1 MATANVN
8 PTRMELTRLKKRLVT
23 ARRGHKLLKDKR
35 DELMRQFLEAVRENK
50 RIRREVEAKLETA
63 NQHMSAARS
72 LMSNEAIAVAMMYH
86 KQSMTLDVSDKNVM
100 SVKVPVFKPQFKTSD
115 EGDIYPYGYAT
126 TPIDLDDAIL
136 ALSDIL
142 PDIIAL
148 AEIEKKCQLMASEIE
163 KTRRRVNALEHVM
176 IPDYEEK
183 IRYITMKLDESERSA
198 TTRLMKVKDMM
209 VEKNIR
215 ERIERDKEL
224 FGEDFAEDE

>member
-100 SVKVPVFKPQFKTSD
+100 SVKVPVFKPQFKTAD